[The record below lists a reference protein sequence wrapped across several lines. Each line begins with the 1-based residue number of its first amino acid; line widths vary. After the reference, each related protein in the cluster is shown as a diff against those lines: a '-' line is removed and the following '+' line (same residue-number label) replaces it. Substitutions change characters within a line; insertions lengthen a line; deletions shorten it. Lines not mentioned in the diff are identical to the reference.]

1 MNHCD
6 LIDALDG
13 VTAVSR
19 ILKIKPPSVSAWK
32 KSGIPDDKLIRLAP
46 LVEQKGIA
54 TRKELFP
61 NDWHLIWPE
70 LVTPEPAVQEGDIN
84 HVS

>member
-1 MNHCD
+1 MNHCE

-61 NDWHLIWPE
+61 KDWHLIWPE
-70 LVTPEPAVQEGDIN
+70 LIESDSPSISGETSHG
-84 HVS
+84 